1 MKKTILAMAI
11 GAAALSIA
19 TISSAQAG
27 VVGPASIAPNAIV
40 GDSMIETVGRR
51 RRRRHV
57 GYGAGL
63 ITLGILGAIA
73 ASRANSSE
81 RRSEPRYED
90 DHRYRC
96 KRWRRR
102 CNRGNDR
109 ACWKFDSR
117 C

>member
-1 MKKTILAMAI
+1 MKKTILTMMI
-11 GAAALSIA
+11 GAAALTIA
-19 TISSAQAG
+19 TFSSAQAG
-27 VVGPASIAPNAIV
+27 VVSPASIAPKAIV

-73 ASRANSSE
+73 ASRAHSGE
-81 RRSEPRYED
+81 RYYD
-90 DHRYRC
+90 DRHYYRC